1 MKKIGVSIFTA
12 LVVLLLINYLSEQF
26 YHRLDLTE
34 DGRYTLS
41 KTTKNL
47 VDSLKQNAV
56 ITVYLEGDF
65 PAEFKR
71 LQTETRQHLEE
82 LAVISNKIK
91 FRFTD
96 PLEISD
102 TLIAQGMR
110 PSRLSVQEG
119 GKVSEAIIFPYA
131 QIRYKNRLENINLL
145 TEGQPQSQEQQLEQ
159 SIENLE
165 YAFSDALYKITQ
177 TQHPKIAV
185 LKGNGELPDIK
196 LAGLLTTLQP
206 YYRLAPFT
214 LDSVAVNPEK
224 TLEQLLGYDLALIA
238 KPQERFTEE
247 EKFTLDQFIIHGGK
261 TIFMIDQVTA
271 ELDSLYKTG
280 ESLAYNK
287 DLNLTDL
294 LFNYGVRINYNLIK
308 DIYSTTIRLEDGTL
322 GNQAQ
327 YKDYPWHFYPF
338 VNPNPNHPIT
348 KNVGPVRLRF
358 ASSMDTLKN
367 AAIKKTVLLQ
377 SSQYS
382 KAVGTPTLFSLEEVG
397 KTPQKEDYNHGYQ
410 PLAILLEGTFQSAYA
425 GRVKPFKTDLYRD
438 DNTNKMLVIADG
450 DIAANEIVQ
459 GKPIPLGIDKY
470 TNITYGNAA
479 FLLNSINYLLDDTG
493 LMQLR
498 NKSVQMQFLDK
509 EKAFAE
515 RNFWQAINVAL
526 PLNVLLIFGLTFSY
540 LRKRKYR

>member
-1 MKKIGVSIFTA
+1 MKKIGASLITA
-12 LVVLLLINYLSEQF
+12 IAILVLVNFLSERF
-26 YHRLDLTE
+26 YARIDLTE

-47 VDSLKQNAV
+47 VEGLDQNAV

-82 LAVISNKIK
+82 LSALSGKIK

-102 TLIAQGMR
+102 TLMAQGMQ

-119 GKVSEAIIFPYA
+119 GKVSEAIIFPWA
-131 QIRYKNRLENINLL
+131 RVRYKNRSENINLL
-145 TEGQPQSQEQQLEQ
+145 AEGQAQSQEQQLER

-165 YAFSDALYKITQ
+165 YAFSDALFKVTQ
-177 TQHPKIAV
+177 TEQPKIAV

-196 LAGLLTTLQP
+196 LAGLLTALQP
-206 YYRLAPFT
+206 YYKLAPFT
-214 LDSVAVNPEK
+214 LDSVAANPQK
-224 TLEQLLGYDLALIA
+224 TLQQLLGYDLALIA
-238 KPQERFTEE
+238 KPQQRFTEE

-294 LFNYGVRINYNLIK
+294 LFNYGVRINYNLVK

-322 GNQAQ
+322 GDQAQ

-338 VNPNPNHPIT
+338 VNPNPDHPIT
-348 KNVGPVRLRF
+348 KNVEPVRIRF
-358 ASSMDTLKN
+358 ASSIDTLKS
-367 AAIKKTVLLQ
+367 AGIKKTVLLQ

-382 KAVGTPTLFSLEEVG
+382 KPVGTPTLFSLEEVG
-397 KTPQKEDYNHGYQ
+397 KTPQKADYDRGYQ
-410 PLAILLEGTFQSAYA
+410 PLAVLLEGTFRSAYA
-425 GRVKPFKTDLYRD
+425 DRIKPFKTELYKAE
-438 DNTNKMLVIADG
+438 NTNKMLVISDG

-459 GKPIPLGIDKY
+459 GRPIPLGVDKY
-470 TNITYGNAA
+470 TNITYGNAP

-498 NKSVQMQFLDK
+498 NKSVQLQFLDK
-509 EKAFAE
+509 EKAYAQ
-515 RNFWQAINVAL
+515 RTFWQVVNVAA
-526 PLNVLLIFGLTFSY
+526 PLLALLVFGLVFSY
-540 LRKRKYR
+540 LRKKKYG